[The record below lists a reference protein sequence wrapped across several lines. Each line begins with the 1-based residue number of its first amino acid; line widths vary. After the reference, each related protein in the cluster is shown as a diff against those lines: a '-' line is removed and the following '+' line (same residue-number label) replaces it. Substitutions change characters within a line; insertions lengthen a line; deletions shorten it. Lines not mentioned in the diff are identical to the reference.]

1 MKITAIVTTYNR
13 KYEARRALDSI
24 YFQTAMPDEIILVDD
39 LSTDGTKDYL
49 DSFSFKNLK
58 YICLPEHKGAGAAR
72 NEGIRQATGDYIAF
86 LDSDNEWHQDKIECF
101 RKVLAEHGDS
111 MDIIFSDYILHCFN
125 WAKVEPSKICG
136 VGKERIG
143 FFVPGIIDASSAM
156 YRKALLEE
164 VGMFSESM
172 VTNIDWELLL
182 RAYMKRDI
190 SVCKI
195 EKTLTENWTMFDGLS
210 ENHELNQKECLA
222 LFGEYHKDVMENGY
236 GPEFYREYLR
246 STANVKTE
254 ADAANSLLAVSGYA
268 EEWIG
273 LIINY
278 HRENEKKYEENLR
291 RKASFYSLLS
301 RWMEKKLAGESAA
314 ARLLQMG
321 YHSVAIYGA
330 GKHGKFLYEDI
341 KNSEVEV
348 RYFIDK
354 NKNAMPE
361 SGLTVYTIDEEL
373 PAVDAII
380 ITPYLEQQ
388 TVIQELRQK
397 GDYVFLPLDQLII
410 GK

>member
-24 YFQTAMPDEIILVDD
+24 YSQTVIPDEIILVDD
-39 LSTDGTKDYL
+39 LSTDGTKEYL
-49 DSFSFKNLK
+49 DSFSFINLK

-101 RKVLAEHGDS
+101 RKVLAEHEDS
-111 MDIIFSDYILHCFN
+111 KDIIFSDYIRHCSN
-125 WAKVEPSKICG
+125 WANVEPSKVCE
-136 VGKERIG
+136 VGKEQIG
-143 FFVPGIIDASSAM
+143 FFIPGIIDASAAM

-182 RAYMKRDI
+182 RAYKKRDI
-190 SVCKI
+190 SVCKT

-210 ENHELNQKECLA
+210 ENHELEQKERLA
-222 LFGEYHKDVMENGY
+222 LFGEYHRDIMENGY
-236 GPEFYREYLR
+236 GSEFYGEYLR
-246 STANVKTE
+246 ATADMKAE
-254 ADAANSLLAVSGYA
+254 AVNSLLAASGYA
-268 EEWIG
+268 EEWIS
-273 LIINY
+273 LIINF
-278 HRENEKKYEENLR
+278 HRENEKTYENNLR

-301 RWMEKKLAGESAA
+301 RWMEMKLSGEGAA
-314 ARLLQMG
+314 ERLLQLG

-354 NKNAMPE
+354 NKNSVPE
-361 SGLTVYTIDEEL
+361 SGLTVYTTDEEF

-388 TVIQELRQK
+388 TIIQELRQK
-397 GDYVFLPLDQLII
+397 GNYTLLPLNQLI
-410 GK
+410 